1 MAIDIGVEGVRLES
15 GDREHR
21 RLATELIWA
30 AVVWRGDGWTTEE
43 KRPPMTTPTPSESP
57 QFMTPGLARWRRAT
71 DGPLLAL
78 AIGSLPLLLLEVKR
92 ADLARSDQLF
102 LDVVNIAVLV
112 AFAVDYPVELL
123 LARRRGLYVRSE
135 WASALIVV
143 SQAISLVPGLAAF
156 GALRAL
162 RTARLLRL
170 VAVLLRFLAIGGAA
184 AKDGRSLLRKHAARF
199 ALSMAGVT
207 WLTSAVAFTLAEDVG
222 ADGRLR
228 SFGDALWWSAATIT
242 TVGYGDVY
250 PVTGIGRIVGVFTM
264 VVGISTFAI
273 VTAKV
278 AEFLVRP
285 DMAADRTES
294 P

>member
-1 MAIDIGVEGVRLES
+1 
-15 GDREHR
+15 
-21 RLATELIWA
+21 
-30 AVVWRGDGWTTEE
+30 
-43 KRPPMTTPTPSESP
+43 MTTSMPPESP
-57 QFMTPGLARWRRAT
+57 PFMTPGLARWRRAT
-71 DGPLLAL
+71 DWPLLAL

-92 ADLARSDQLF
+92 ADFARSDQVF
-102 LDVVNIAVLV
+102 MDVVNIAVLV
-112 AFAVDYPVELL
+112 AFAVDYVVELV
-123 LARRRGLYVRSE
+123 LARRRLLYVRSE

-143 SQAISLVPGLAAF
+143 SQAISLVPGLAGF
-156 GALRAL
+156 GTLRGLRA
-162 RTARLLRL
+162 ARLLRL
-170 VAVLLRFLAIGGAA
+170 AAVLLRFLAIGGAA

-199 ALSMAGVT
+199 ALSTAGAA

-222 ADGRLR
+222 VDGRLH

-250 PVTGIGRIVGVFTM
+250 PITGIGRVIGVFTM
-264 VVGISTFAI
+264 VVGISTFAV

-285 DMAADRTES
+285 DTADEQTER